1 MKKILLAV
9 AVFSTAFLFSCNSG
23 GGDPKAVLSSF
34 FEALSKKDIAAARK
48 LATEDSKSMLDMMEM
63 GMKMSKEDNKETEK
77 YDKANM
83 EFGEPKI
90 EGDKATIAVK
100 EKKSGETMNYSL
112 KKVGGEWKVAFDKNS
127 VMGMGMDK
135 LNEKGVDA
143 GAEINSAMDSLK
155 MGADSLSQGLD
166 EAKKALDSIK

>member
-1 MKKILLAV
+1 MQLIQIDRRSGLTREEFIENYLKPKKPVVFTDLAKDWP
-9 AVFSTAFLFSCNSG
+9 AMTKWTPEFLKENYG
-23 GGDPKAVLSSF
+23 Y
-34 FEALSKKDIAAARK
+34 
-48 LATEDSKSMLDMMEM
+48 LDVPVIGPDYHKPGPNYM
-63 GMKMSKEDNKETEK
+63 
-77 YDKANM
+77 
-83 EFGEPKI
+83 
-90 EGDKATIAVK
+90 
-100 EKKSGETMNYSL
+100 KSGETMNYSL